1 MTSGHSWRGGLTKL
15 ALLGGK
21 WEAVDLRVI
30 RASFLSVVIWV
41 LVVAFG
47 STTAWVAIDRV
58 GEGLVL
64 ADSPTATDDSS
75 NDADPADPILPT
87 SSASAPVSDPSVV
100 PSDSGQPGPDPSMS
114 KATQPTDSPGS
125 STSATAPPK
134 VGPSE
139 TKPGGSVTSPS
150 ISGGSTTPEVPTD
163 KGGGTTTVPPTSVKR
178 MVQGAAGL
186 ISSVCEGSTPRVRYA
201 SPQDGWA
208 LDDYRRPTTVAV
220 AFHREDHLKRGF
232 IIFVG
237 CVRGT
242 PTFVTTERG
251 VSIAF
256 EDIRVVLN
264 NRSFL
269 EIASALH
276 WAVAFP
282 NGTSR

>member
-1 MTSGHSWRGGLTKL
+1 M
-15 ALLGGK
+15 
-21 WEAVDLRVI
+21 
-30 RASFLSVVIWV
+30 
-41 LVVAFG
+41 
-47 STTAWVAIDRV
+47 
-58 GEGLVL
+58 
-64 ADSPTATDDSS
+64 
-75 NDADPADPILPT
+75 
-87 SSASAPVSDPSVV
+87 
-100 PSDSGQPGPDPSMS
+100 
-114 KATQPTDSPGS
+114 
-125 STSATAPPK
+125 
-134 VGPSE
+134 
-139 TKPGGSVTSPS
+139 
-150 ISGGSTTPEVPTD
+150 
-163 KGGGTTTVPPTSVKR
+163 
-178 MVQGAAGL
+178 
-186 ISSVCEGSTPRVRYA
+186 
-201 SPQDGWA
+201 
-208 LDDYRRPTTVAV
+208 